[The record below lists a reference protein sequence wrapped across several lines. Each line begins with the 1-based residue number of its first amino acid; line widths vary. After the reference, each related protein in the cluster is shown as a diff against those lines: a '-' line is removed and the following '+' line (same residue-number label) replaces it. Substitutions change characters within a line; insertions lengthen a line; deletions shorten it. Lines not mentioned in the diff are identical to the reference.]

1 MAMRIALVDYGA
13 GNLRSAA
20 RALADAGTTPEITAD
35 PDGLQRADAIVVPGV
50 GAFRPAMAR
59 LNAAGL
65 VDAIRDAAR
74 RGTPLVGICLGMQ
87 LLFEESD
94 EGGSTPGF
102 GLIAGVV
109 RRLPEGVKVPHMGWN
124 TLEGAADAL
133 RGGLPDRP
141 YVYFVH
147 SYVARP
153 ADSRVIVAEATY
165 GVRFP
170 AIVRQGAI
178 WGLQFH
184 PEKSSRVGAQLLRN
198 VVTAMAGTRVSV

>member
-1 MAMRIALVDYGA
+1 MRIALIDYGA

-20 RALADAGTTPEITAD
+20 RALAEAGTVPEITAG
-35 PDGLQRADAIVVPGV
+35 PEGLQRADAIVVPGV

-65 VDAIRDAAR
+65 VDPIRDAAR

-94 EGGSTPGF
+94 EGRPTPGF
-102 GLIAGVV
+102 GLISGVV

-124 TLEGAADAL
+124 VLEGTADAL
-133 RGGLPDRP
+133 FRGLPERP
-141 YVYFVH
+141 YMYFVH
-147 SYVARP
+147 SYVVRP
-153 ADSRVIVAEATY
+153 ADSRVVVAEVTY

-170 AIVRQGAI
+170 AIVRHGAI

-184 PEKSSRVGAQLLRN
+184 PEKSSRAGARLLRN
-198 VVTAMAGTRVSV
+198 LVAEMAGARVRA

>member
-1 MAMRIALVDYGA
+1 MAIRIALIDYGA

-20 RALADAGTTPEITAD
+20 RALADAGTIPEVTA
-35 PDGLQRADAIVVPGV
+35 GAKALERADAIVVPGV

-59 LNAAGL
+59 LNAAGI
-65 VDAIRDAAR
+65 VDPIRDAAR
-74 RGTPLVGICLGMQ
+74 RGTPVIGICLGMQ

-94 EGGSTPGF
+94 EGGTTSGF
-102 GLIAGVV
+102 GLIQGVV
-109 RRLPEGVKVPHMGWN
+109 GRLPSGVKVPHMGWN
-124 TLEGAADAL
+124 VLEGGGDAL
-133 RGGLPDRP
+133 FRGLPNRP

-153 ADSRVIVAEATY
+153 ADSRVVVAEATY

-184 PEKSSRVGAQLLRN
+184 PEKSSLVGARLLGN
-198 VVTAMAGTRVSV
+198 LMTAVVEARVRV

>member
-1 MAMRIALVDYGA
+1 MAMRIALIDYGA

-20 RALADAGTTPEITAD
+20 RALAEAGTIPEITVG
-35 PDGLQRADAIVVPGV
+35 PEGLRRADAIVVPGV

-65 VDAIRDAAR
+65 VDPIRDAAR

-87 LLFEESD
+87 LLLEESD
-94 EGGSTPGF
+94 EGGATPGF

-124 TLEGAADAL
+124 VLEGAADAL
-133 RGGLPDRP
+133 LRGLPERP

-147 SYVARP
+147 SYVTRP
-153 ADSRVIVAEATY
+153 ADSRVVVAEATY

-184 PEKSSRVGAQLLRN
+184 PEKSSRVGAQVLRN
-198 VVTAMAGTRVSV
+198 LVAAMTGARVRV